1 MAQRRLLIKS
11 HPRREAPR
19 TTFADPTRTG
29 GLRRQFVAELR
40 RQFSSLKADL
50 LRAARDETMVANVF
64 CPTGEGGGVDPTCRP
79 SNVVGGVDYSLP
91 KEGGYVQT
99 SRGSVEYFVNPSK
112 QELAKLI
119 RESGGNVRALADS
132 VRIVAWDAEKALHHE
147 MSDALGHKGMKALFI
162 GNDFTRQ
169 GSLTLTFHELAFE
182 TRATTWKEDWFVEH
196 PYIRRFQPRNDLFS
210 VKLSLNE
217 LSISGWFE
225 DRVRQTLLS
234 FSQERLWGLLVDSA
248 FRRGASRSYED
259 VMGNRHNGIP
269 EFDRRSREGF
279 LTALMSQG
287 MQTDQ
292 VMTENALF
300 SRLRS
305 AFDTVKALAKRAWD
319 EFTGG
324 VRGMVQGVQR
334 AATDGVLEGKT
345 PQQVVREAVKVID
358 KGFEQ
363 AKGLVQTEVTR
374 AHAKGQLVGFVALGV
389 REVGVLVEWRVVRN
403 PDGTIDSKVCPSC
416 RAMEG
421 VVLKISEADGLI
433 PLHPRCLPGDSLV
446 LSRSRIT
453 ATSERW
459 YDGDLIVIST
469 ASGRELSCTPNHPI
483 LTDRGWVAA
492 ERLDLGD
499 KVVCDGGSEWES
511 LRYNDHKD
519 VPTSIHDIAKA
530 FRGSRD
536 VVTSKVPVSAPDF
549 HGDGKGSEIAVIRS
563 NSLLRDGRKS
573 AKIKERFQFSLVTG
587 DVMSGVGFASNGSL
601 AILLDRDDPSLSS
614 CVCGS
619 DQVRSLK
626 GIHLRPTKD
635 HRIRTTSDRYSSE
648 FKNRSDSLSSS
659 LESQR
664 DRLFRLS
671 SNVTRDGVRHIEQSI
686 LPSSKRLDLPP
697 ENVHDDAQ
705 RDVKL
710 SRKIRSGD
718 TGPVFLDQV
727 VSTFRREF
735 HGHVYNL
742 ETREGF
748 YAANGIITHNCRCSF
763 SKPRIDAKGQKRNKG
778 DIDKAIAKA
787 RARRRLKP
795 GQGWAAK
802 TRIAQKRPT
811 ITTNH
816 HSLLSKFDELTRNV
830 FCPTGKGGG
839 VDPTCSPN
847 DSWRS
852 SVKDSLKKG
861 IKVFRGVGRGQSNDY
876 GAAGKGRYYSG
887 SKQVAEAYG
896 KIVEEDTIS
905 LNNPYIA
912 SYSEL
917 TSLQES
923 LYGRPLTGFEKD
935 LSEKF
940 DQYLKSNG
948 YDGVALFDFE
958 ISKIIP
964 QEVVRLGRPKI
975 ERTD

>member
-40 RQFSSLKADL
+40 RQFSSLKAELFRIQYDDSFSSWFEERARQIL
-50 LRAARDETMVANVF
+50 LSSSQERLWGLFVDSAFRRGASRSFDDVVPRSESRDKPEFDRGSREGFLTALMAEGTPMEPGFVMNVF
-64 CPTGEGGGVDPTCRP
+64 CPTGEGGGVDPTCSPKLAWVR
-79 SNVVGGVDYSLP
+79 GGVDEYVASRQRSTVMGKP
-91 KEGGYVQT
+91 KVDGDWVPVPETFEQIEGGKDQEAIWNYLGRDLMAFDKAAI
-99 SRGSVEYFVNPSK
+99 SEVNVTDLVMGQPIVKISNITGPPHDSPINVVK
-112 QELAKLI
+112 YKGKLI
-119 RESGGNVRALADS
+119 VQDGHHRLMRSMFAGSTKVTAKIVDVPSVTTNVERIDMPQVRKAD
-132 VRIVAWDAEKALHHE
+132 WEE
-147 MSDALGHKGMKALFI
+147 F
-162 GNDFTRQ
+162 
-169 GSLTLTFHELAFE
+169 LTFARQRTTLVREDGVDPATLSAIQHE
-182 TRATTWKEDWFVEH
+182 
-196 PYIRRFQPRNDLFS
+196 
-210 VKLSLNE
+210 
-217 LSISGWFE
+217 
-225 DRVRQTLLS
+225 
-234 FSQERLWGLLVDSA
+234 FSQERVDAIPMEKLAYPILVSLDGFVIDGNHRWIKASQTKTKIPVLRIGLKRNAALDMI
-248 FRRGASRSYED
+248 RSFPKSEY
-259 VMGNRHNGIP
+259 V
-269 EFDRRSREGF
+269 
-279 LTALMSQG
+279 T
-287 MQTDQ
+287 
-292 VMTENALF
+292 NALF

-345 PQQVVREAVKVID
+345 PQQVVREAIKVID
-358 KGFEQ
+358 RGFEQ

-389 REVGVLVEWRVVRN
+389 KEVGVLVEWRVVRN
-403 PDGTIDSKVCPSC
+403 KDGTIDSKVCPSC

-433 PLHPRCLPGDSLV
+433 PLH
-446 LSRSRIT
+446 
-453 ATSERW
+453 
-459 YDGDLIVIST
+459 
-469 ASGRELSCTPNHPI
+469 
-483 LTDRGWVAA
+483 
-492 ERLDLGD
+492 
-499 KVVCDGGSEWES
+499 K
-511 LRYNDHKD
+511 
-519 VPTSIHDIAKA
+519 
-530 FRGSRD
+530 
-536 VVTSKVPVSAPDF
+536 
-549 HGDGKGSEIAVIRS
+549 
-563 NSLLRDGRKS
+563 
-573 AKIKERFQFSLVTG
+573 
-587 DVMSGVGFASNGSL
+587 
-601 AILLDRDDPSLSS
+601 
-614 CVCGS
+614 
-619 DQVRSLK
+619 
-626 GIHLRPTKD
+626 
-635 HRIRTTSDRYSSE
+635 
-648 FKNRSDSLSSS
+648 
-659 LESQR
+659 
-664 DRLFRLS
+664 
-671 SNVTRDGVRHIEQSI
+671 
-686 LPSSKRLDLPP
+686 
-697 ENVHDDAQ
+697 
-705 RDVKL
+705 
-710 SRKIRSGD
+710 
-718 TGPVFLDQV
+718 
-727 VSTFRREF
+727 
-735 HGHVYNL
+735 
-742 ETREGF
+742 
-748 YAANGIITHNCRCSF
+748 NCRCSF